1 MELVAVDPHFNQIT
15 VGLYLKGETLTIW
28 TFSKV
33 EGSDVRIRDIRERLC
48 KLADI
53 EPMPGTSNQAK
64 LISANLY
71 DRALKFAFTEAVEK
85 NSPIPE
91 GTISIRDTKSKLTFT
106 VTPEQTDESGWIYI
120 VSAEGDH
127 ERPQMRIRAVVGGY
141 MRYGGCERIDW
152 DRFRFKD
159 GERLDRFARLL
170 LPYARNV
177 SAVDDMLAASDMAGQ
192 MTTQT
197 LGFSQSM

>member
-1 MELVAVDPHFNQIT
+1 M
-15 VGLYLKGETLTIW
+15 
-28 TFSKV
+28 
-33 EGSDVRIRDIRERLC
+33 
-48 KLADI
+48 ADI
-53 EPMPGTSNQAK
+53 EPVPGNNHQAQ

-85 NSPIPE
+85 NSAIPE
-91 GTISIRDTKSKLTFT
+91 GPISVRDTKSKLTFT
-106 VTPEQTDESGWIYI
+106 VTPEHTDETGCVYI
-120 VSAEGDH
+120 VSAEGEY

-141 MRYGGCERIDW
+141 MRYGGCERIEW

-159 GERLDRFARLL
+159 GERLDRFARVL

-177 SAVDDMLAASDMAGQ
+177 SAVDDMLAATDLAGQ